1 MHTHMFCVHATS
13 FIIQRYKW
21 NHSAPRSDVMN
32 QRRLNG
38 WCGRVRH
45 APSSAI
51 PQMIVA
57 QITPTDVIF
66 N

>member
-1 MHTHMFCVHATS
+1 
-13 FIIQRYKW
+13 
-21 NHSAPRSDVMN
+21 VMN

-57 QITPTDVIF
+57 QITPTERKIY
-66 N
+66 NQSKL